1 MLRSQTELLSS
12 DGLLL
17 SVSESEWTLAD
28 GETVKSLSE
37 SNDLCP
43 PPPARLSLTESAA
56 AAG

>member
-12 DGLLL
+12 DVLLL

-43 PPPARLSLTESAA
+43 PPARLSLTESAA

>member
-1 MLRSQTELLSS
+1 M
-12 DGLLL
+12 LLL